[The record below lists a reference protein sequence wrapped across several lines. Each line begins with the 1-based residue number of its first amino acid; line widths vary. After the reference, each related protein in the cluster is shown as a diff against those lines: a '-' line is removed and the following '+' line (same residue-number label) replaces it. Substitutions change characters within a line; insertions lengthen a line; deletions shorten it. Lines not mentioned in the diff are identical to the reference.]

1 MRTLPAFAALAA
13 VAGLVLSTPAL
24 AHPKLLS
31 STPAANAAIGAPSQI
46 KLTFSEE
53 LNPQL
58 SGLEIVMNGMPGMP
72 DHKMKVTGFK
82 VSTGAEGKTLVAD
95 LPKPLTAGKYQ
106 VAWHVVSTDTHR
118 LQGNLAFTVK

>member
-1 MRTLPAFAALAA
+1 MRSLPIFAALA
-13 VAGLVLSTPAL
+13 VAGLALSAPAL

-31 STPAANAAIGAPSQI
+31 STPAANASIGAPSQI

-72 DHKMKVTGFK
+72 DHKMKVTGLK

-95 LPKPLTAGKYQ
+95 LPKPLAAGKYQ